1 MMLVLLIS
9 SPASQNLFW
18 FPFFPFK
25 SFSFWIPAP
34 SPHHRLPWKLV
45 SLPRNLALERRLLFP
60 AVGPAYT
67 YSSKWLAFTAGKKTI
82 LGQSLCVRGVDVQII
97 QGMRFKVL
105 YLCIFSLLSKRNSKS
120 FQRSHKK
127 MHRQIGR
134 PWRWNFKGELLS
146 HLEQFIYFPKIDSML
161 SRNRS
166 IGTEGT
172 TFLQLSLSF

>member
-1 MMLVLLIS
+1 MLVLLIS
-9 SPASQNLFW
+9 SPGSQNLFW
-18 FPFFPFK
+18 FPFSPFK
-25 SFSFWIPAP
+25 SFSFWSPALF
-34 SPHHRLPWKLV
+34 PHHHLPWKLV
-45 SLPRNLALERRLLFP
+45 SLPTSLALERHLLFS

-67 YSSKWLAFTAGKKTI
+67 YSSKWLAFTDGKKTI
-82 LGQSLCVRGVDVQII
+82 LVQSWCVRGVDVQI

-120 FQRSHKK
+120 FQRSHEK
-127 MHRQIGR
+127 MHHQIGR

-146 HLEQFIYFPKIDSML
+146 HLEQFIYFPQIDSML

-172 TFLQLSLSF
+172 EFLQLSFSF